1 MSDWTGPDF
10 LDALET
16 AISARSGIT
25 GLTPTVRVLSYF
37 PSIDEP
43 LSDTIILGHTVSDV
57 NEPAAVGQKRYEE
70 RVDVESEIRIVRSG
84 AGSAPAKTARDRAKN
99 LLGEIDNELRT
110 TLPSV
115 GQQTLSAHM
124 TKRTMSQFPYKVGVT
139 PVRVCLIEFTI
150 QYKAR
155 TAQTS

>member
-16 AISARSGIT
+16 AISARTGIT
-25 GLTPTVRVLSYF
+25 SLTPNVRVLSYF

-43 LSDTIILGHTVSDV
+43 LTDAIILGHTVTDI
-57 NEPAAVGQKRYEE
+57 NAPAALGQNRYEE
-70 RVDVESEIRIVRSG
+70 TVDIESQIRIIRPG
-84 AGSAPAKTARDRAKN
+84 AGTTPSKTVRDRAKN

-110 TLPSV
+110 TLPAV
-115 GQQTLSAHM
+115 GDQTISAHI
-124 TKRTMSQFPYKVGVT
+124 TTRTMSQFAYQAAT
-139 PVRVCLIEFTI
+139 TAVRVCLIDFTI

-155 TAQTS
+155 TAQAS